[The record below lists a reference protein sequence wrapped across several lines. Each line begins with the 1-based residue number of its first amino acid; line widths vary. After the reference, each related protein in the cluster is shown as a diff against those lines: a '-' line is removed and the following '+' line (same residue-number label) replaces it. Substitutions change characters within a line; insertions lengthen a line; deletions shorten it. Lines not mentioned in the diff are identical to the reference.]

1 MKKDMTT
8 GPEWRCI
15 LFFSLPI
22 MLGQLLQQ
30 LYSTVDGIIVGNY
43 VSQKALAAVGAC
55 TSLAFVFIA
64 VAMGMSGG
72 CSIVIS
78 QLYGAKKMDELKKT
92 EVTTIWL
99 LFSIGIVVTVF
110 CLAMS
115 EIMIYDILKIE
126 DSEIAK
132 QARLYIM
139 VYSIGL
145 TAQFLYNAVAAIL
158 RALGDSK
165 AVLYFLLVSTI
176 ANTILDLLFVA
187 VIKMGVF
194 GAAFATVIAQIACT
208 AVSFIY
214 MFKRF
219 PELRIQRSELSPD
232 MEKLAVCVKMGI
244 PTTIQ
249 QLIVSCGH
257 VTLQRLINS
266 FGENTMAACTIGS
279 RYEHYVSVPAISFL
293 QAEAAFSGQNA
304 GAGRYDRVKRG
315 LFSAIIMDV
324 IIVVLLSAILYA
336 FAFPLSALFGVDG
349 IALSQAVE
357 YLRFV
362 CIWYFLFAIY
372 IPINGCFQGCGIPIA
387 GTICS
392 FLALGSRIIIS
403 YTMAGSLNMG
413 YSSCW
418 KSCPFGWALAL
429 SFGLI
434 VFLSGKWK
442 KGSVIGRTK

>member
-1 MKKDMTT
+1 MKRDMTK
-8 GPEWRCI
+8 GSEWRCI
-15 LFFSLPI
+15 LFFALPI

-64 VAMGMSGG
+64 IAMGMSGG

-99 LFSIGIVVTVF
+99 LLGLGIAVTAVCLIFSK
-110 CLAMS
+110 A
-115 EIMIYDILKIE
+115 MIYSILKIG
-126 DSEIAK
+126 DSEIAQ
-132 QARLYIM
+132 QARIYIII
-139 VYSIGL
+139 YSLGL
-145 TAQFLYNAVAAIL
+145 TAQFLYNAIAAIL

-176 ANTILDLLFVA
+176 ANIILDLLFVA
-187 VIKMGVF
+187 GFRMGVF
-194 GAAFATVIAQIACT
+194 GAAFATVLAQIACT
-208 AVSFIY
+208 VVSFIY
-214 MFKRF
+214 MFRRF
-219 PELRIQRSELSPD
+219 PELRIARNELSPD
-232 MEKLAVCVKMGI
+232 MGKLKVCVKMGI

-324 IIVVLLSAILYA
+324 IIVVILSVILFA
-336 FAFPLSALFGVDG
+336 FASPLSALFGVDG
-349 IALSQAVE
+349 IALSQAIE
-357 YLRFV
+357 YIRFV
-362 CIWYFLFAIY
+362 CLFYFLFAIY
-372 IPINGCFQGCGIPIA
+372 IPLNGCFQGCGIPIA

-413 YSSCW
+413 YSACW
-418 KSCPFGWALAL
+418 KSCPWGWALAL
-429 SFGLI
+429 LFATV

-442 KGSVIGRTK
+442 KGSVMGRTK